1 MSLELDGM
9 VYSSFL
15 DLDNQMEQEE
25 DSDSDGHFLGTFL
38 AFFWAMDA
46 TLEEVGIS
54 VLKSGIPGSVLQSL
68 NLASLPL
75 LCLFLHLKKMI
86 LSDNQR
92 SPYQEP
98 C

>member
-15 DLDNQMEQEE
+15 DLDNQMAQEE
-25 DSDSDGHFLGTFL
+25 DSDSDDHSLGTFL

-46 TLEEVGIS
+46 TLEEVGRS
-54 VLKSGIPGSVLQSL
+54 VLKSGTQGLVLQSL
-68 NLASLPL
+68 NLVSLPL
-75 LCLFLHLKKMI
+75 PCLFLHLKKMI

>member
-1 MSLELDGM
+1 MSPELGGM

-15 DLDNQMEQEE
+15 DWDKQMEPEE
-25 DSDSDGHFLGTFL
+25 GSESDGHSLGTFL
-38 AFFWAMDA
+38 AFFWAKVA

-54 VLKSGIPGSVLQSL
+54 VLKSGTQGLVLGPL
-68 NLASLPL
+68 GWVSLPL
-75 LCLFLHLKKMI
+75 PCLCLHRRRRI